1 MAPNSIKS
9 PTHPRGTNVTQPHG
23 VPRRARLRGGAVPRG
38 GRPSSTGHA
47 GMRDRAAIMALTFL
61 ATLALVLAPLFAGR
75 AHAETGSEYWDY
87 NRMGEYVMY
96 ADFFTTTGNKGY
108 CAEYE
113 RHGPKGV
120 TYNTWY
126 YTGEATSSL
135 TRADPHA
142 LAWLATK
149 LYPIDPSLNGHSP
162 DNPQKASQLAVWML
176 QGDCSYSG
184 VTVLGVDAVGD
195 GATRNDV
202 SIAANLAREALGY
215 AGKTGPWDRASKIWV
230 SPDNS
235 HQNMLEVLPQGR
247 IAIVKRSA
255 NPAVTDK
262 NDCYGL
268 EGASY
273 TIYSDRAC
281 TTAVETITTD
291 VAGKATSEP
300 LPAGTY
306 WVKEKG
312 ASRGYE
318 VDLNAHEVT
327 VGAGETATLE
337 VSEVPLRYRIPLVL
351 RKVDADGSP
360 VAQGAATLAGATLEV
375 SLYRG
380 SLDAGSLPA
389 SPWMRWTVTT
399 GADGTATLDARVVTQ
414 GAALDGGSVAL
425 PLGTLVVRE
434 VTPPEGYEPLPTP
447 LVAHVEQSG
456 TKARV
461 VGLGSW
467 KKVGDVSEQVV
478 RGGLE
483 VRKADSQTGPEA
495 QGDAT
500 LAEAVFSV
508 ASAGPGPV
516 VVGGKTYQ
524 PGEEV
529 LRIKT
534 DAEGVASTGEGVLP
548 YGDYRV
554 TEATP
559 PEGYLPNEEWSVSV
573 EVRGHEVVSL
583 VEDPCEDAVIRG
595 GLALGKV
602 SRETMAHAPQG
613 GATLAGAVLEVTL
626 ESTQAVVVDDVTY
639 APGDVVASLTTDAEG
654 MARTADDALPYG
666 TYSIRE
672 TKAPTGY
679 ELDEDWS
686 AVVEVR
692 ENGHVYDLSSP
703 EDSVADQVMRGGLH
717 FNKVNAETQA
727 VVGPCPFLITSD
739 TTGESHLAVTDENG
753 EFDSERFPHDARTNA
768 NDAALVRSDGGTPSA
783 DASLLDPEAG
793 VWFAGDLEH
802 EAPPLDDGALPY
814 DSYTVQELR
823 CAANEGLDLVTF
835 RVFVTRD
842 GHVVDRGTVSDDS
855 LPSVGTVLLYE
866 GERQAPADKVTLTDV
881 VTCEGLDRGR
891 EYELVGT
898 LHDSETGEQIG
909 EASSVRLTPHSS
921 SEAAEVPLEVD
932 LSGLAGRS
940 VVAFEELW
948 CEGEIVACHADLSSP
963 DQTIPVSDGRKP
975 PEPETPQEPSKPT
988 EPTPQTTPRP
998 TPSPTPKTGDELPG
1012 GALLAALAA
1021 LGTGILFLASR
1032 VRRPRPPRR
1041 IY

>member
-1 MAPNSIKS
+1 M
-9 PTHPRGTNVTQPHG
+9 
-23 VPRRARLRGGAVPRG
+23 
-38 GRPSSTGHA
+38 GHA
-47 GMRDRAAIMALTFL
+47 GVRNRALLMATTFL
-61 ATLALVLAPLFAGR
+61 ATLSLVLAPLFAER
-75 AHAETGSEYWDY
+75 ARAETGSEYWDY

-113 RHGPKGV
+113 KHGPKGV
-120 TYNTWY
+120 TYTTWY
-126 YTGEATSSL
+126 FTGTAKSSL

-149 LYPIDPSLNGHSP
+149 LYPVDPSLNGHKP

-202 SIAANLAREALGY
+202 SIAANLAREALGH
-215 AGKTGPWDRASKIWV
+215 AGKSGPWDRASKIWV

-247 IAIVKRSA
+247 IAVVKRSA
-255 NPAVTDK
+255 LPEVTDK

-268 EGASY
+268 DGASY
-273 TIYSDRAC
+273 TIYSDRSC
-281 TTAVETITTD
+281 TVAVETVTTD
-291 VAGKATSEP
+291 TSGRATSGP
-300 LPAGTY
+300 LPLGTY
-306 WVKEKG
+306 WVREKG

-318 VDLNAHEVT
+318 VDLSAHEVT
-327 VGAGETATLE
+327 VKSGSTTTLE
-337 VSEVPLRYRIPLVL
+337 VSEIPLRYRIPLIL

-360 VAQGAATLAGATLEV
+360 IAQGAATLAGAVLEV

-380 SLDAGSLPA
+380 SLDAGSLPP
-389 SPWMRWTVTT
+389 SPWMQWMVTT
-399 GADGTATLDARVVTQ
+399 DDDGSATLDTNVVTQ
-414 GAALDGGSVAL
+414 GAALDGEDVAL

-434 VTPPEGYEPLPTP
+434 VTPPEGYEPLSDP
-447 LVAHVEQSG
+447 LVAHVEQAG
-456 TKARV
+456 TEARV

-467 KKVGDVSEQVV
+467 SKAGDVVEQVV

-483 VRKADSQTGPEA
+483 VRKADAQTGDAA

-500 LAEAVFSV
+500 LAGAVFSV

-529 LRIKT
+529 LRIES
-534 DAEGVASTGEGVLP
+534 DATGVASTGKGSLP
-548 YGDYRV
+548 YGDYLV
-554 TEATP
+554 TEAEP
-559 PEGYLPNEEWSVSV
+559 PEGYLHNAAWSAPVK
-573 EVRGHEVVSL
+573 VRGHEVVSL
-583 VEDPCEDAVIRG
+583 VEEPCEDDVIRG
-595 GLALGKV
+595 GLLLGKV
-602 SRETMAHAPQG
+602 SRETMAQAPQG

-626 ESTQAVVVDDVTY
+626 ESSQAVVVDGVTY

-654 MARTADDALPYG
+654 LARTAEDTLPYG
-666 TYSIRE
+666 TYSVHE
-672 TKAPTGY
+672 TGAPEGY
-679 ELDEDWS
+679 ELNGEWS

-692 ENGHVYDLSSP
+692 KDGHVYDLSSP

-727 VVGPCPFLITSD
+727 VVGPCPFLVTSD
-739 TTGESHLAVTDENG
+739 TTGESHVAVTDENG
-753 EFDSERFPHDARTNA
+753 EFDSERFSHDARTNA
-768 NDAALVRSDGGTPSA
+768 NDAALKSGDGGAQSV
-783 DASLLDPEAG
+783 DANLLDPESG
-793 VWFAGDLEH
+793 LWFAGDLEH
-802 EAPPLDDGALPY
+802 DAPPIDDGALPY

-866 GERQAPADKVTLTDV
+866 GERQAPAAKVTLTDV
-881 VTCEGLDRGR
+881 VTCEGLDTGS

-898 LHDSETGEQIG
+898 LHDSKTGEQVG
-909 EASSVRLTPHSS
+909 EPSSMTFVPRSS
-921 SEAAEVPLEVD
+921 NETVEVPLEAD
-932 LSGLAGRS
+932 LSELAGRS
-940 VVAFEELW
+940 VVAFEELR
-948 CEGEIVACHADLSSP
+948 CEGEVVARHTDLSSP
-963 DQTIPVSDGRKP
+963 DQTIPVTQNVRPRKP
-975 PEPETPQEPSKPT
+975 GESDAP
-988 EPTPQTTPRP
+988 TTPATSK
-998 TPSPTPKTGDELPG
+998 TPRTGDDLPNVY
-1012 GALLAALAA
+1012 ALAVVA
-1021 LGTGILFLASR
+1021 VVGASLILVASR
-1032 VRRPRPPRR
+1032 VRGPRSPRSSHR